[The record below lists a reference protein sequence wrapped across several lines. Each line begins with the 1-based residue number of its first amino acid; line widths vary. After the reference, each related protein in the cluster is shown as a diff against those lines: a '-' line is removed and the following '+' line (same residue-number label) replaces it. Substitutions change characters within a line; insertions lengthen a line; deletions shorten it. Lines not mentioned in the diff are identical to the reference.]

1 VAAMLVL
8 GVAPNLALDRINP
21 ASEGVVAW
29 VNSVE
34 IDQSGLPGGLRA
46 ELDPAFTVQAEGS
59 P

>member
-1 VAAMLVL
+1 MLVL

-46 ELDPAFTVQAEGS
+46 ELEPVKTVQAEGS